1 MLIFRQLFD
10 KNSFTYTYL
19 LGDSKSR
26 EAVIIDTVYEQSTRD
41 CSLIDEL
48 GLQLIHVVDTHC
60 HADHVTGAWLMKH
73 HLDAKI
79 NISRHAGVE
88 GADNGLVDGD
98 HIKFGSRY
106 LQVRETPGH
115 TSGCVT
121 YVLDD
126 ETMAFTGDALL
137 VRGCGRTDFQQGSPS
152 MLYQSIKTK
161 ILTLPNS
168 TKIYPAHDYD
178 GVTVTSVA
186 EEKEF
191 NPRVGGQSS
200 QKDFVLYMNSLG
212 LPHPGKIDVA
222 LPANLNC
229 GRPKNGRITDELP
242 MWGPLKKTFAGVW
255 EIDAEW
261 VLENLSEVLLLDVR
275 EHDEFEGSLGHIVNA
290 KQIALGS
297 LANRVGEIDTQ
308 TPVVTVCRSG
318 ARSAQAIFLLQQA
331 GVTKA
336 ANLSGGMLRWRDRG
350 YPVVGGA
357 S

>member
-10 KNSFTYTYL
+10 QDSYTYTYL
-19 LGDSKSR
+19 LGDSNSR

-41 CSLIDEL
+41 CSLINEL
-48 GLQLIHVVDTHC
+48 ELQLLHVIDTHC
-60 HADHVTGAWLMKH
+60 HADHVTGAWLMKYQ
-73 HLDAKI
+73 LDAKI
-79 NISRHAGVE
+79 SISRHAGVE
-88 GADNGLVDGD
+88 GADNVLVDGD

-137 VRGCGRTDFQQGSPS
+137 VRGCGRTDFQHGSPS
-152 MLYQSIKTK
+152 TLYKSIKTQ

-168 TKIYPAHDYD
+168 TKIYPAHDYG

-186 EEKEF
+186 EEKQF
-191 NPRVGGQSS
+191 NPRVGGQSN
-200 QKDFVLYMNSLG
+200 QKDFVLYMNNLG

-229 GRPKNGRITDELP
+229 GRPKNGRINDESP
-242 MWGPLKKTFAGVW
+242 VWGPLKKTFAGVW
-255 EIDAEW
+255 EIDAQW
-261 VLENLSEVLLLDVR
+261 VLENLSEVILLDVR

-290 KQIALGS
+290 KNIALGS
-297 LANRVGEIDTQ
+297 LASRVDEIDLQ
-308 TPVVTVCRSG
+308 IPVVTVCRSG
-318 ARSAQAIFLLQQA
+318 TRSAQAISLLQQA
-331 GVTKA
+331 GIIKA